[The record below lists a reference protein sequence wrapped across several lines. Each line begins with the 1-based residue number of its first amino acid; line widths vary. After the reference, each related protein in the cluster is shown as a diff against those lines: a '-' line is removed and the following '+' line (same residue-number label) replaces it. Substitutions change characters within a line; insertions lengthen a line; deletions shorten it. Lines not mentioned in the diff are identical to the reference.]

1 MKLYILEIL
10 KSFLPFYFFL
20 FLKKKKSLCSELYCF
35 SCYLNPLKE
44 IKEFSN
50 QSNQLP

>member
-20 FLKKKKSLCSELYCF
+20 FFKKKKVYVV
-35 SCYLNPLKE
+35 SCIAFLV
-44 IKEFSN
+44 I
-50 QSNQLP
+50 